1 MLGLHRLGRA
11 LRVGRRHHLVV
22 EDVAALGHRALDP
35 GVADDDDRL
44 QRVVVGHV
52 LVDRWL
58 DRRGPA
64 LAAGA
69 VDGDQ
74 RLGLGEVHP
83 LGDRLGREA
92 AEDDV
97 MRGADPGAGE
107 HRDDDLGD
115 HRQVDPDHV
124 ALLDA
129 EVLERVGETLDVAVQ
144 VGVGDVALLPL
155 LAAPVVGDAVAVAGL
170 DVAVEALRRGVQSPV
185 GEPLVEGRVGV
196 VEALARLD
204 VPVEQ
209 LLRLAPSTRPR
220 GRRRPPRRSWVGPE
234 RIGPKSSGGS
244 NFSTASI
251 SSSRCSRSMAQTY
264 PRTRAENIVSTFGAP
279 IGTKRVETIQLE
291 ACWVTCDKPFG

>member
-1 MLGLHRLGRA
+1 MCSSTCR
-11 LRVGRRHHLVV
+11 
-22 EDVAALGHRALDP
+22 
-35 GVADDDDRL
+35 
-44 QRVVVGHV
+44 
-52 LVDRWL
+52 L
-58 DRRGPA
+58 DRRRLA

-74 RLGLGEVHP
+74 RLRLGELHP

-97 MRGADPGAGE
+97 VGGADPGAGE

-129 EVLERVGETLDVAVQ
+129 EVLERVGEALDVAVQ

-170 DVAVEALRRGVQSPV
+170 DVAVEALRRGVQPPV

-196 VEALARLD
+196 VEPLARLD

-209 LLRLAPSTRPR
+209 LLRL
-220 GRRRPPRRSWVGPE
+220 RRPPGLGVGGRLLVDLRIRPE
-234 RIGPKSSGGS
+234 RVRPELL
-244 NFSTASI
+244 
-251 SSSRCSRSMAQTY
+251 R
-264 PRTRAENIVSTFGAP
+264 
-279 IGTKRVETIQLE
+279 RVELLDRRASPPTAAQDP
-291 ACWVTCDKPFG
+291 CDYPGCPNAHVLKADGQRRANGC